1 MSETKTKGRPFD
13 LPETKGTYQLK
24 GIVSGV
30 KKEGF
35 YKETKTKTGRD
46 FRMVKFGLA
55 YNEDDKPFNTFI
67 NGTQQDNVY
76 FSKRNDDG
84 KTVTEKVPW
93 TERFTFKRDG
103 YRLIGKNVGVT
114 KVVNSEG
121 NIVNDKKSLTDF
133 DCCKELS
140 QYLKDGTSL
149 FTKGSIDFSSFVDDK
164 GNKRSSVKLVPN
176 QLSLCSDIHFK
187 DENYKQQNDFNQI
200 IVYTGIDQEKDEN
213 EKPTGRFVVSA
224 KIVTYKT
231 IEDAEFFIENKDL
244 ANIFRKKLKPYYA
257 IKVNGNMVTRIETE
271 SVTDD
276 EDNWGEED
284 AMEKANSPVRYEFI
298 VTGAKPSTI
307 EKELYSEEKIAEA
320 IAAINR
326 ANKAEA
332 DFGNTSSDSDDW
344 GSGTDLDVDDDDDA
358 WD

>member
-1 MSETKTKGRPFD
+1 MTETTKKGRPFD

-30 KKEGF
+30 EKEGF

-46 FRMVKFGLA
+46 FRMVKFGLT
-55 YNEDDKPFNTFI
+55 YNKEDNPFNTFI
-67 NGTQQDNVY
+67 NGIQQDNVY

-93 TERFTFKRDG
+93 SDRFTFKREG
-103 YRLIGKNVGVT
+103 FRLIGKNVGVT
-114 KVVNSEG
+114 KVANEDGKLVN
-121 NIVNDKKSLTDF
+121 NKKSLTDF
-133 DCCKELS
+133 DCCKELG
-140 QYLKDGTSL
+140 QNLKDGMSL
-149 FTKGSIDFSSFVDDK
+149 FTRGTIEFSSFVDDK

-176 QLSLCSDIHFK
+176 QLSLCSEIDFNSE
-187 DENYKQQNDFNQI
+187 DYKQQNDFNQTI
-200 IVYTGIDQEKDEN
+200 IYMGIDQEKDNN
-213 EKPTGRFVVSA
+213 EKPTGRFVVLA

-231 IEDAEFFIENKDL
+231 IEDAQFFIENKDL

-257 IKVNGNMVTRIETE
+257 IKVNGHMVTRIETE
-271 SVTDD
+271 AVTDD

-298 VTGAKPSTI
+298 ITGAKPSTI